1 MKQANRFLT
10 TTSALLLF
18 FFAATA
24 QAPVTKCSD
33 PAIEAKASGIKST
46 YEKQGKVVFQESMLA
61 MESMEPVPVAV
72 RLQAGI
78 SYDFIFIGSSQAT
91 RLTLELFDG
100 SDKKL
105 DVKTEKNSDYLV
117 YSFRPLRTEVYLI
130 TVYQKKGVKDICGY
144 FGIMAPQLKN
154 QPVKQAPVRTP
165 DPAVSAQPKQPVK
178 ANTAVKPLQN
188 PAASPSPKTTPA
200 QTTPQP
206 AAPAKKPSQT
216 YPDNQRPNPNRTRAT
231 DAYRKQ
237 QEQQK

>member
-1 MKQANRFLT
+1 MKQANRFLIT
-10 TTSALLLF
+10 TAALLLA
-18 FFAATA
+18 FFAVTA
-24 QAPVTKCSD
+24 QTPVTKCND
-33 PAIEAKASGIKST
+33 PAIEGKASGIKST

-78 SYDFIFIGSSQAT
+78 SYDFIFVGSSQAT

-117 YSFRPLRTEVYLI
+117 YNFRPLRTEVYLI

-144 FGIMAPQLKN
+144 FGIMTPQLKN

-165 DPAVSAQPKQPVK
+165 DPAVSTQPKQPAK
-178 ANTAVKPLQN
+178 ANTAVKPLQS
-188 PAASPSPKTTPA
+188 PASSPSPKTPTQAP
-200 QTTPQP
+200 PQ
-206 AAPAKKPSQT
+206 AAPAKKTTPT

-231 DAYRKQ
+231 DEYRKQ